1 LIFDLTMVFNRKT
14 LIYIIIPIAA
24 ILLVVV
30 LWFGLNPPSLVSNKV
45 VFWGTDDQKV
55 FEDLLRGMAISYS
68 NIKVEYVQKSPATYE
83 KDLLNAMA
91 SGKGPDVFFIQNNWL
106 PKYQNK
112 ISPLPSS
119 LMPLKNYY
127 DTFVDVAT
135 QDFVVDGNIWAV
147 PLSVDTLALY
157 YNKDFFNTVGI
168 AEPPKDWNQF
178 LDDVAQLTVKSDDGS
193 LTRAG
198 AAIGSSLNINSAT
211 DILSLLMLQTGTKMT
226 DETKTKATF
235 NDSIFSNGQ
244 TSYPG
249 EMALSFYTNFT
260 FPQLKQSTQNPSY
273 TWNPKMENSLES
285 FCRGRTAMIL
295 DYSSAISQIKSK
307 APYLNFG
314 IASAPQTKDAQV
326 AVNYANYSGLTV
338 WSGSKSP
345 QAAWQTILW
354 LAQKENDQKYL
365 AAVNQPTSRKDL
377 IEWQKNDPNLGTFA
391 VHALSARSWYQADS
405 EAIKEIFSQ
414 MIENVVYNKASVK
427 DALERA
433 ANQVTD
439 LMQQNKN

>member
-1 LIFDLTMVFNRKT
+1 MEFNRKT
-14 LIYIIIPIAA
+14 LIYIIIPIVA
-24 ILLVVV
+24 ILLIVV
-30 LWFGLNPPSLVSNKV
+30 LWFGLSPPLLTSNQV
-45 VFWGTDDQKV
+45 VFWGTEDQKV
-55 FEDLLRGMAISYS
+55 FEDLLRGMAGT
-68 NIKVEYVQKSPATYE
+68 NIKVEYVQKSAATYG

-91 SGKGPDVFFIQNNWL
+91 SGKGPDVFFVQNNQL
-106 PKYQNK
+106 PKYQDK

-119 LMPLKNYY
+119 LMPLKNFY

-168 AEPPKDWNQF
+168 AEPPKNWDQF
-178 LDDVAQLTVKSDDGS
+178 KEDVARLTVKSDDGS
-193 LTRAG
+193 LSRAG

-211 DILSLLMLQTGTKMT
+211 DILFLLMLQTGTNMT
-226 DETKTKATF
+226 DKDKTKAAF
-235 NDSIFSNGQ
+235 NDPIVSNGE

-260 FPQLKQSTQNPSY
+260 FPQLKQSAQNASY

-285 FCRGRTAMIL
+285 FCRGRTAMTL
-295 DYSSAISQIKSK
+295 DYSSAISQINAK
-307 APYLNFG
+307 APYLNFA
-314 IASAPQTKDAQV
+314 IAGAPQTQDAQV
-326 AVNYANYSGLTV
+326 AVSYANYSGLTV
-338 WSGSKSP
+338 WSGSKNP

-365 AAVNQPTSRKDL
+365 EAVNKPTSRRDL
-377 IEWQKNDPNLGTFA
+377 IEWQKNNPNLGTFA
-391 VHALSARSWYQADS
+391 VQALSARSWYQVDV
-405 EAIKEIFSQ
+405 EAIQEIFSQ
-414 MIENVVYNKASVK
+414 MIETVVYSKASVK

-439 LMQQNKN
+439 LMQQNKK